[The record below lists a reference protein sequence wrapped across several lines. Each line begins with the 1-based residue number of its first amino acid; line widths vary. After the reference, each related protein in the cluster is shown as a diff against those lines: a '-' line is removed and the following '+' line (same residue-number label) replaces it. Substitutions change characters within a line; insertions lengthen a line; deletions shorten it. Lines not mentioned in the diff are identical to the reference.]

1 MFNHTQQLQV
11 DWAKPGFKA
20 GIREL
25 EAFCA
30 SRLRN
35 FNAKRNDPLSNS
47 LSNLSPWIRFGQ
59 ISAQRCILTVR
70 QYRSKY
76 PESVAAYCE
85 EAIVRRELSDNFC
98 YYNANYDSINGLSDW
113 AKSTLLAHK

>member
-1 MFNHTQQLQV
+1 MN
-11 DWAKPGFKA
+11 WAKPGYRA
-20 GIREL
+20 GIDEL
-25 EAFCA
+25 NAFCEH
-30 SRLRN
+30 RLGR
-35 FNAKRNDPLSNS
+35 FNAKRNDPVANG
-47 LSNLSPWIRFGQ
+47 LSNLSPWIRFGH

-70 QYRSKY
+70 AYRSKY

-98 YYNANYDSINGLSDW
+98 YYNNANYDSLNGLSDW